1 MWKIQKN
8 WNNLFLAAE
17 NDKQKQGYEGD
28 GNIRGVPVEFKK
40 VVEPGDKTRTS
51 TSLPSKGT
59 NLQIV
64 LANKKM

>member
-40 VVEPGDKTRTS
+40 VVEPGDKNSDKYVTPIKRD
-51 TSLPSKGT
+51 KF
-59 NLQIV
+59 
-64 LANKKM
+64 ANSFSQ